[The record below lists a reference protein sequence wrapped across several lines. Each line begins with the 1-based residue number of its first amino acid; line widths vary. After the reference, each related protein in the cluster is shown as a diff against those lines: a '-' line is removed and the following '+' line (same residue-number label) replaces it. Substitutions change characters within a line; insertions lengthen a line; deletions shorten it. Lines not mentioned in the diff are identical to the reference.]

1 MVWYPTILSFIAG
14 TAAYLI
20 DPTLANSK
28 TYLISMILIVFW
40 GLTVINLFGMKVSAT
55 VNSIC
60 GLIGT
65 MIPMVLLILLA
76 IIWIIQGNPAH
87 IHFDYASMLP
97 SLDARSHWVSLTA
110 IMASFLGIELAGVH
124 VNDIRNPQKNFPRAM
139 GYSSILLIVTML
151 FGALAIAYILPDKE
165 INLVAGVM
173 QTFNNFFHEFHMEWA
188 TPVLTVLILVGSIGG
203 IINWLISPA
212 KGLLHAA
219 EYGFLPKFFRQTN
232 RHGVAYPILIAQAI
246 LVSLFCLIFLLVPSV
261 NAFYWFLTGLS
272 TNLYMIMYV
281 LMFLSAIKLYYCF
294 EDRPIS
300 FRIPGKHIGLW
311 TTALLGLIGCGIT
324 IFVGFFPPEDLLI
337 STTYYASLMIIG
349 MTLMI
354 LPIFLFY
361 WYRAATHPNH

>member
-1 MVWYPTILSFIAG
+1 
-14 TAAYLI
+14 
-20 DPTLANSK
+20 
-28 TYLISMILIVFW
+28 
-40 GLTVINLFGMKVSAT
+40 
-55 VNSIC
+55 
-60 GLIGT
+60 
-65 MIPMVLLILLA
+65 
-76 IIWIIQGNPAH
+76 
-87 IHFDYASMLP
+87 MLP